1 MTRLL
6 FSQSSLGLASSLSPP
21 LLMMV
26 TVAVTFTSI
35 TASIGMMMATGIVRD
50 RGGDDDHEGDDA
62 VGDDC
67 GGAGDG
73 DTDVKPS
80 ALSPS

>member
-1 MTRLL
+1 
-6 FSQSSLGLASSLSPP
+6 
-21 LLMMV
+21 
-26 TVAVTFTSI
+26 
-35 TASIGMMMATGIVRD
+35 MMMATGIVRD

-80 ALSPS
+80 ALSPL